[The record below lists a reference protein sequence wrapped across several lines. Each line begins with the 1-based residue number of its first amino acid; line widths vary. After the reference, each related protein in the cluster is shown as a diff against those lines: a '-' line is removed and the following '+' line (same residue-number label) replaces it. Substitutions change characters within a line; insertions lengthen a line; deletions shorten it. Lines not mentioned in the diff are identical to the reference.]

1 VFCPKREQAMV
12 QYELFADFVRILYI
26 YSFKTPPI
34 ALLTDHWKK
43 LARWDM
49 LLWLPL
55 MPLLEK
61 KGSGANFPIAAAY
74 RRLLSFLIFTSFEL
88 T

>member
-1 VFCPKREQAMV
+1 MV
-12 QYELFADFVRILYI
+12 QYELFADFLIFLYI
-26 YSFKTPPI
+26 YSFDTLPI
-34 ALLTDHWKK
+34 ALLIDHWEE
-43 LARWDM
+43 LARWDL